1 MPDWPG
7 RESPQVAV
15 TLGCM
20 RSELIGFGTLVQAG
34 KNDPDIYRT
43 ATLSALEVGY
53 RTLDTALR
61 YNNEVQVGQA
71 IAQSD
76 VPREDI
82 TVTTKIPG
90 RFHGYHEAKT
100 SIVRSLID
108 LNLPYVDVALIHW
121 PLPRLYKYV
130 DTWRAMIEMRD
141 AGLIRTIGV
150 SNFLP
155 EHLQRLVDETGEMP
169 AINQVEM
176 HPYFGQAELRAFHTE
191 HEIQTQAWSPLG
203 RTSDM
208 IQDPVLVDVAKKH
221 DATPAE
227 VVLAWHLHH
236 GSVPLPASSDPERQR
251 ENLWFEITLDDEDI
265 AAIDGLER
273 GRIFYDPA
281 EHEEF

>member
-1 MPDWPG
+1 
-7 RESPQVAV
+7 
-15 TLGCM
+15 M
-20 RSELIGFGTLVQAG
+20 RSNLIGFGTLVQAG
-34 KNDPDIYRT
+34 RDNPDVYRT

-71 IAQSD
+71 IAQTD

-100 SIVRSLID
+100 SIIRSLRD
-108 LNLPYVDVALIHW
+108 LDQSYVDVALIHW
-121 PLPRLYKYV
+121 PLPRLQKYV
-130 DTWRAMIEMRD
+130 DTWRALIEMRD

-155 EHLQRLVDETGEMP
+155 EHLRRLADETGEMP

-176 HPYFGQAELRAFHTE
+176 HPYFSQAALRAFHTE
-191 HEIQTQAWSPLG
+191 HDIQTQAWSPLG
-203 RTSDM
+203 RTTDM
-208 IQDPVLVDVAKKH
+208 MQDPVLIDIAKKH
-221 DATPAE
+221 HVTAPE
-227 VVLAWHLHH
+227 VVLAWHVHH
-236 GSVPLPASSDPERQR
+236 GSVPLPASSNPERQR
-251 ENLWFEITLDDEDI
+251 TNLWFEVELDEQDI

-273 GRIFYDPA
+273 GRLFQDPA
-281 EHEEF
+281 EHEEY

>member
-1 MPDWPG
+1 
-7 RESPQVAV
+7 
-15 TLGCM
+15 M

-34 KNDPDIYRT
+34 KENPDAYRT
-43 ATLSALEVGY
+43 AALSALEVGY

-61 YNNEVQVGQA
+61 YENEVQVGQA

-100 SIVRSLID
+100 SIIRSLID
-108 LNLPYVDVALIHW
+108 LQLPYVDAALIHW
-121 PLPRLYKYV
+121 PLPRIHKYV
-130 DTWRAMIEMRD
+130 DTWRALIEMRD

-155 EHLQRLVDETGEMP
+155 EHLQRLAEETGEMP

-176 HPYFGQAELRAFHTE
+176 HPYFGQGELRAFHKE
-191 HEIQTQAWSPLG
+191 HGIQTQAWSPLG
-203 RTSDM
+203 RTADM
-208 IQDPVLVDVAKKH
+208 IDDPVLAKVAEKH
-221 DATPAE
+221 GSTPVQ

-236 GSVPLPASSDPERQR
+236 GSMPLPASSNPERQR
-251 ENLWFEITLDDEDI
+251 ANLHFEVELDAQDI
-265 AAIDGLER
+265 ADIDGLER
-273 GRIFYDPA
+273 GRIYQDPA
-281 EHEEF
+281 THEEF

>member
-1 MPDWPG
+1 
-7 RESPQVAV
+7 
-15 TLGCM
+15 M
-20 RSELIGFGTLVQAG
+20 RSNLIGFGTLVQAG
-34 KNDPDIYRT
+34 QDNPDAYRT
-43 ATLSALEVGY
+43 ATLSALEIGY

-71 IAQSD
+71 IAQTD

-108 LNLPYVDVALIHW
+108 LDLPYVDVALIHW
-121 PLPRLYKYV
+121 PLPRLHKYV

-155 EHLQRLVDETGEMP
+155 EHLERLADDTGEMP

-176 HPYFGQAELRAFHTE
+176 HPYFGQAKLRAFHAE
-191 HEIQTQAWSPLG
+191 HGIQTQAWSPLG
-203 RTSDM
+203 RTTDM
-208 IQDPVLVDVAKKH
+208 IQDPVLTKVADKH
-221 DATPAE
+221 QCSAVQ

-236 GSVPLPASSDPERQR
+236 GSMPLPASSNPERQR
-251 ENLWFEITLDDEDI
+251 QNLLFEVELDEQDI

-273 GRIFYDPA
+273 GRLFFDPA

>member
-1 MPDWPG
+1 
-7 RESPQVAV
+7 
-15 TLGCM
+15 M
-20 RSELIGFGTLVQAG
+20 RSELIGVGTLVQAG
-34 KNDPDIYRT
+34 KDDPDIYRT

-61 YNNEVQVGQA
+61 YNNEAQVGQA
-71 IAQSD
+71 IAQTD

-121 PLPRLYKYV
+121 PLPRQHKYV
-130 DTWRAMIEMRD
+130 DTWRALIEMRN

-155 EHLQRLVDETGEMP
+155 EHLQRLADETGEMP

-176 HPYFGQAELRAFHTE
+176 HPYFGQAELRAFHKA
-191 HEIQTQAWSPLG
+191 HGIQTQAWSPLG
-203 RTSDM
+203 RTTDM
-208 IQDPVLVDVAKKH
+208 IEDPVLAKVADKH
-221 DATPAE
+221 GATPAE
-227 VVLAWHLHH
+227 VVLAWHVYHR
-236 GSVPLPASSDPERQR
+236 SVPLPASSNPERQHA
-251 ENLWFEITLDDEDI
+251 NLHFTIELDAQDI
-265 AAIDGLER
+265 ADIDGLER
-273 GRIFYDPA
+273 GRIYMDPA
-281 EHEEF
+281 VHEEF

>member
-1 MPDWPG
+1 
-7 RESPQVAV
+7 
-15 TLGCM
+15 M
-20 RSELIGFGTLVQAG
+20 RSNLIGFGTLVQAG
-34 KNDPDIYRT
+34 RDNPDVYRT
-43 ATLSALEVGY
+43 ATLSALEIGY

-71 IAQSD
+71 IAQTD
-76 VPREDI
+76 VSREDI

-100 SIVRSLID
+100 SIIRSLRD
-108 LNLPYVDVALIHW
+108 LDQPYVDVALIHW
-121 PLPRLYKYV
+121 PLPRLHKYV

-155 EHLQRLVDETGEMP
+155 EHLQRLADETGEMP

-176 HPYFGQAELRAFHTE
+176 HPYFGQAELRAFHAE
-191 HEIQTQAWSPLG
+191 HGIQTQAWSPLG

-208 IQDPVLVDVAKKH
+208 IQDPVLVKIAEKH
-221 DATPAE
+221 QASAAE

-236 GSVPLPASSDPERQR
+236 GSMPLPASSNPERQR
-251 ENLWFEITLDDEDI
+251 QNLLFDVELDQQDI
-265 AAIDGLER
+265 ADIDGLER
-273 GRIFYDPA
+273 GRLFYDPA